1 MSYVS
6 YGNDTL
12 ATRKKVRFYNR
23 ESSAETLYEGQPL
36 CYIFDSTTNE
46 MGINKQTGAEGSTTA
61 ESYHNEGKLV
71 QVEKPYSD
79 NLLHFAGVVA
89 SGSWCGKSIA
99 ATSWVD
105 IDVFIPNGAVVLVRA
120 DVECT
125 VGRTILALESDS
137 QALTQSLGA
146 TQGRP
151 VAIAMETN
159 ATLDSTA
166 GLIMARLCPNE
177 FIYQDHTGDALIACV
192 GADVG
197 DVVVNRINVTSAQT
211 DDRFTAFE
219 IKAEMTGTGSSMS
232 GGCGFGLALYTE
244 TNISGILSDSQNA
257 GVSHWTNLNA
267 GADLT
272 SQYFAMEI
280 GIYESG
286 ADLSGCGF
294 LAPLCLR
301 MQIDGTNG
309 PTAKRQY
316 QMYLRSEGGGSDP
329 DGLFAAYTTKSIGM
343 VGKSSAA
350 VSHVIPIEI
359 EHSSGA
365 GTYYI
370 MVSDA
375 A

>member
-71 QVEKPYSD
+71 QVEKPNDD
-79 NLLHFAGVVA
+79 NLLYPAGVVA

-125 VGRTILALESDS
+125 VGVTVLALESDS
-137 QALTQSLGA
+137 QALTQPLSA
-146 TQGRP
+146 NQGRP

-159 ATLDSTA
+159 TALDSTP
-166 GLIMARLCPNE
+166 GLILARLCPNE
-177 FIYQDHTGDALIACV
+177 FIYQDQTGTALSVAVAGTSDIVVNKIRLTTAQTSGNFCALSVESTSSAGAASNGYGASLYVQGDLTGTPSSHWNPFGCWANVTGGTPTHIITVGEFGLYVDGATMSSVGKVSVLTLRYQFVDDAAANGNLSIFRIVDDSSYDPCDALISAY
-192 GADVG
+192 
-197 DVVVNRINVTSAQT
+197 NSTSIKLAAQ
-211 DDRFTAFE
+211 
-219 IKAEMTGTGSSMS
+219 S
-232 GGCGFGLALYTE
+232 
-244 TNISGILSDSQNA
+244 N
-257 GVSHWTNLNA
+257 
-267 GADLT
+267 
-272 SQYFAMEI
+272 
-280 GIYESG
+280 
-286 ADLSGCGF
+286 
-294 LAPLCLR
+294 
-301 MQIDGTNG
+301 
-309 PTAKRQY
+309 
-316 QMYLRSEGGGSDP
+316 
-329 DGLFAAYTTKSIGM
+329 
-343 VGKSSAA
+343 AA
-350 VSHVIPIEI
+350 VSHTIPIIVERTAGGI
-359 EHSSGA
+359 AA

>member
-79 NLLHFAGVVA
+79 NLLYFAGVVA

-125 VGRTILALESDS
+125 VGVTVLALESDS
-137 QALTQSLGA
+137 QALTQPLSA
-146 TQGRP
+146 NQGRP

-159 ATLDSTA
+159 AALDSTP
-166 GLIMARLCPNE
+166 GLILARLCPNE
-177 FIYQDHTGDALIACV
+177 FIYQDQTGTALSVAVAGTSDI
-192 GADVG
+192 
-197 DVVVNRINVTSAQT
+197 VVNRINVTSAQT
-211 DDRFTAFE
+211 SGNFCALSVESTSSAGAGSNGSGASLYVQGDLTGVAASHWNPMGVWAN
-219 IKAEMTGTGSSMS
+219 ITGGTQTGTHLTVAEFGIYASGANLAAVESLSCITLRNQVSSTNPPNAVHNVIRVVQD
-232 GGCGFGLALYTE
+232 GGGDSADFLFSFYTPETVGLA
-244 TNISGILSDSQNA
+244 A
-257 GVSHWTNLNA
+257 
-267 GADLT
+267 
-272 SQYFAMEI
+272 
-280 GIYESG
+280 
-286 ADLSGCGF
+286 
-294 LAPLCLR
+294 
-301 MQIDGTNG
+301 
-309 PTAKRQY
+309 
-316 QMYLRSEGGGSDP
+316 
-329 DGLFAAYTTKSIGM
+329 
-343 VGKSSAA
+343 KSSAA
-350 VSHVIPIEI
+350 VSHIIPVNVENA
-359 EHSSGA
+359 GGGTA

-370 MVSDA
+370 MLSDTA
-375 A
+375 